1 MDHDVMHRQVR
12 QLMKWKEE
20 VTPLLDF
27 VKEHMPSAEQL
38 EEYRAR
44 KAAEEQE
51 AADEAAALTAAH
63 HVDGQDAGTETK
75 VEDGADDKA
84 ETEPK
89 GETEP
94 EKEPE
99 GALDVTKVQTAHID
113 GKVTITPVDKGA
125 NDGAGEAA
133 GASGEKTGTEVPA
146 EAKKAPA
153 GLPPT
158 SSDEPAF

>member
-44 KAAEEQE
+44 RAAQEQE

-75 VEDGADDKA
+75 VEDGADPLDMNGMP
-84 ETEPK
+84 PK
-89 GETEP
+89 DG

-99 GALDVTKVQTAHID
+99 GALDVSKVQTAHID
-113 GKVTITPVDKGA
+113 GNVTLTPADEGA
-125 NDGAGEAA
+125 NAGAAEAA
-133 GASGEKTGTEVPA
+133 GASGEKTGTDAPA

>member
-44 KAAEEQE
+44 RAAQEQE

-63 HVDGQDAGTETK
+63 HVDGQVDGQDGDKGTEQS
-75 VEDGADDKA
+75 DKDI
-84 ETEPK
+84 
-89 GETEP
+89 GQSD
-94 EKEPE
+94 KEPE

-113 GKVTITPVDKGA
+113 GKVTLTPADEGA
-125 NDGAGEAA
+125 NAGATEAA
-133 GASGEKTGTEVPA
+133 GASGEKTGTDAPA